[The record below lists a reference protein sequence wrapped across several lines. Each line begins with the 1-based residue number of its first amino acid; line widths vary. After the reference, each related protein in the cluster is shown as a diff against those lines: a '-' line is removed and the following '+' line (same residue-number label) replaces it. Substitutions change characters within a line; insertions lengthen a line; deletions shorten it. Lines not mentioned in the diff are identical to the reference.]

1 MGRNRRQF
9 IELDKDNIKVETF
22 DNAKRQVPGHKAGD
36 AKHTFRDLR
45 STFTEE
51 QVQKE
56 ANRCLGCGAT
66 VVDPNKCIGCGICT
80 TKCEFDAIH
89 LSRDLPDASRMV
101 KSEDKLKAIFP
112 YMLKREIKIKFRGR
126 KKIKAGC
133 ECMHELGI
141 IIHISKTLKEVAE
154 ENEVT
159 KIGSVTLEIGEA
171 SGIVPEYLLDCHGL
185 PEEIRT
191 CYRNRNCVSRRFRR

>member
-22 DNAKRQVPGHKAGD
+22 DNAKRQVPGHKDGD

-89 LSRDLPDASRMV
+89 LSRDLPEASHMV

-112 YMLKREIKIKFRGR
+112 YMLKREIKIKFKGR
-126 KKIKAGC
+126 KK
-133 ECMHELGI
+133 
-141 IIHISKTLKEVAE
+141 
-154 ENEVT
+154 
-159 KIGSVTLEIGEA
+159 
-171 SGIVPEYLLDCHGL
+171 
-185 PEEIRT
+185 
-191 CYRNRNCVSRRFRR
+191 